1 MNSFPG
7 PSQQPPPRP
16 KESWFSGLGGAQRYF
31 SIGLQAGMSVVFY
44 LVVGL
49 LLDRWLDTFPWLM
62 LAGILVG
69 VAGMFALFLRV
80 AKELNQ
86 ASEDEKSQKKQA

>member
-1 MNSFPG
+1 MNSLSG
-7 PSQQPPPRP
+7 RGKPPPRP

-31 SIGLQAGMSVVFY
+31 SIGLQAGFSVVFY
-44 LVVGL
+44 LIVGL
-49 LLDRWLDTFPWLM
+49 LLDRWFDTFPWLM

-80 AKELNQ
+80 AKELNTE
-86 ASEDEKSQKKQA
+86 SEGEKSHKKQS